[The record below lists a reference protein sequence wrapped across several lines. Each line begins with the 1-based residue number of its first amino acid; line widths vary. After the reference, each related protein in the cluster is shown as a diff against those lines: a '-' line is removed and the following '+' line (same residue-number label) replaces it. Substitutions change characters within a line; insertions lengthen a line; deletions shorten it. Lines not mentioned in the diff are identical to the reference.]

1 MNKALDDGWTPLYV
15 ASRER
20 HAEVVE
26 LLLRKGIREGTYTLG
41 MAERDNVVNKYRQIY
56 GEQIRAAITL
66 KHAKPRKNDEGELV
80 DKDDKPVV
88 KRVELPDPVPN
99 KIAQYLGGKT
109 KAKKSKKKTNKTNKK
124 RSSRSR
130 KRRTRRRSVN
140 KKKK

>member
-1 MNKALDDGWTPLYV
+1 FKGRTEVLD
-15 ASRER
+15 
-20 HAEVVE
+20 

-41 MAERDNVVNKYRQIY
+41 MAEMDNVADTYRQIY

-66 KHAKPRKNDEGELV
+66 KHAKPRKNDEGELL
-80 DKDDKPVV
+80 DKEDKPVV
-88 KRVELPDPVPN
+88 KRVELPDPFPK
-99 KIAQYLGGKT
+99 KIAQYLGGKN

-130 KRRTRRRSVN
+130 KRRTMRRSVN